1 MLIRKLDPVTDLAA
15 VQDVYD
21 HAKDYWALDRLE
33 IDPAALAAA
42 FFTDAPPNCDPAAS
56 YRLGLFDGARLA
68 GIAELSFG
76 FPTPSDAYLGL
87 MILADWARNKGQ
99 GVVLLTELEARAR
112 AKGHSHL
119 FLGVLD
125 NNPKGRA
132 FWIRQGFADTGISRL
147 DTDGGVTKTIQRLV
161 KAL

>member
-1 MLIRKLDPVTDLAA
+1 MQIRSLDPASDLAA

-21 HAKDYWALDRLE
+21 HALDYWALDRLR
-33 IDPAALAAA
+33 IDTAALAHD

-56 YRLGLFDGARLA
+56 HRLGLFEGARLA

-76 FPTPSDAYLGL
+76 FPTAQDAYLGL
-87 MILADWARNKGQ
+87 MILADWARNRGQ
-99 GVVLLTELEARAR
+99 GVQLLCEVESRAR

-119 FLGVLD
+119 YLGVLD

-147 DTDGGVTKTIQRLV
+147 DTEGGVTKTIQRLV
-161 KAL
+161 KPL